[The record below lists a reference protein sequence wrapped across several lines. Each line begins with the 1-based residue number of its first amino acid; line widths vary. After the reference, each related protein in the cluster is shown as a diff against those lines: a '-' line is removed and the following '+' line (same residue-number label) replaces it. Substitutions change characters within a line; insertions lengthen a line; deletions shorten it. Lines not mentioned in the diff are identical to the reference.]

1 VNAKLKNIF
10 DNDKLFKEKKAK
22 LPQKHCLFT
31 KLTSNQYPFSG
42 RMGNVVAT
50 ISGGIRPVCR
60 KRRGVSQQV
69 GPKNPFRGMFSGQR
83 PYFCIAIGK
92 QPVRSE

>member
-60 KRRGVSQQV
+60 NRGGVSQQV
-69 GPKNPFRGMFSGQR
+69 GPKNP
-83 PYFCIAIGK
+83 
-92 QPVRSE
+92 